1 MLRLCEGFGIG
12 IFGQLA
18 PFVAG
23 FLVACGAPPP
33 EDPDGTEAETVG
45 NESLPALA
53 VPALAW
59 QACGED
65 FPAAECALAIVPLD
79 YDRPRGMTTTLALS
93 RIPAPDKE
101 HKIGTVFVNPGG
113 PGASGV
119 ALVLNGFGEY
129 LSALLGGRFDVVGF
143 DPRGIAASDPLLCF
157 DTGAERDAFVAALP
171 YFPYLREQERPY
183 FMAGRELA
191 ERCTADR
198 GKRIAS
204 HMSTADVVRDLDLLR
219 QAVGDRR
226 LTYLG
231 FSYGSYIGN
240 TYANLFPSK
249 VRALVIDGVLDPR
262 LWSSGWQI
270 LSDRG
275 ATDQVFDEF
284 LRLCDEAGDD
294 CALHGPEGAAARYEA
309 LASALKET
317 PLVFDDGFVVSY
329 DFLVALTASA
339 LYAPE
344 SWGGPEGYAALF
356 AALADAVLGDAAAA
370 REAAE
375 LRALLEERT
384 KPPPASEVYD
394 NWFEA
399 YFGNQCADSEYPP
412 SFAQFRATA
421 RFAERNSRFGPFWW
435 WNNASCATWPTSP
448 DRYTGP
454 WTARTSAPVL
464 VVGNYF
470 DPATD
475 YAGAVASDALLGNSR
490 LLSYAG
496 WGHTAFGRSDC
507 VTRFVVG
514 YLLDGSLPKSG
525 TQCPANPNPF
535 RTASARVA
543 APAPL
548 VGLPPAWQLAG
559 TTL

>member
-1 MLRLCEGFGIG
+1 MLKLRERFGIEILG
-12 IFGQLA
+12 VFAAFALGS
-18 PFVAG
+18 
-23 FLVACGAPPP
+23 LVGCGAPPP
-33 EDPDGTEAETVG
+33 EGPDGIEAGTVG
-45 NESLPALA
+45 TEGLPALA
-53 VPALAW
+53 VPELDW
-59 QACGED
+59 LACGED
-65 FPAAECALAIVPLD
+65 FPGIECALATVPLD

-93 RIPAPDKE
+93 RVPAPDTE

-113 PGASGV
+113 PGVSGV
-119 ALVLNGFGEY
+119 ALVLGGFGDY

-143 DPRGIAASDPLLCF
+143 DPRGIAGSEPLLCF
-157 DTGAERDAFVAALP
+157 DTGAERDAFVASLP
-171 YFPYLREQERPY
+171 YFPYLPEQQRPF

-191 ERCTADR
+191 GRCTADR
-198 GKRIAS
+198 GRRIAS

-240 TYANLFPSK
+240 TYANLFPHK

-270 LSDRG
+270 LSDRV

-284 LRLCDEAGDD
+284 SRLCDEAGVD
-294 CALHGPEGAAARYEA
+294 CALHGPDGAAARYA
-309 LASALKET
+309 GLASALKET
-317 PLVFDDGFVVSY
+317 PLEFDDGFVYSY
-329 DFLVALTASA
+329 DLLVLETAFA
-339 LYAPE
+339 LYSPE
-344 SWGGPEGYAALF
+344 YWGGPDGYAALF
-356 AALADAVLGDAAAA
+356 AFLADAVLGDAGAA
-370 REAAE
+370 REAST
-375 LRALLEERT
+375 LRAALEERRNAGS
-384 KPPPASEVYD
+384 ASESYD
-394 NWFEA
+394 NGFEA
-399 YFGNQCADSEYPP
+399 YFGNQCADSEYPS

-421 RFAERNSRFGPFWW
+421 RFAEHDSRFGPFWW
-435 WNNASCATWPTSP
+435 WNNAPCATWPTSP

-496 WGHTAFGRSDC
+496 WGHTAFGRSGCATDYIA
-507 VTRFVVG
+507 G
-514 YLLDGSLPKSG
+514 YLLDGTLPPDG
-525 TQCPANPNPF
+525 TVCPANPNPF
-535 RTASARVA
+535 VPEVTLRSFAGT
-543 APAPL
+543 PM
-548 VGLPPAWQLAG
+548 VGLPPPIWPARK
-559 TTL
+559 